1 MVTFTTMESVSAVV
15 NRNIRRNGMNNDTWI
30 EIFLVIVAIILLCI
44 NWYISS
50 NGDDEVDVMDEDFDL
65 DEDLN
70 D

>member
-1 MVTFTTMESVSAVV
+1 
-15 NRNIRRNGMNNDTWI
+15 MNNDTWI

>member
-1 MVTFTTMESVSAVV
+1 
-15 NRNIRRNGMNNDTWI
+15 MNNDTWI
-30 EIFLVIVAIILLCI
+30 EIFLAVVAIILLGI